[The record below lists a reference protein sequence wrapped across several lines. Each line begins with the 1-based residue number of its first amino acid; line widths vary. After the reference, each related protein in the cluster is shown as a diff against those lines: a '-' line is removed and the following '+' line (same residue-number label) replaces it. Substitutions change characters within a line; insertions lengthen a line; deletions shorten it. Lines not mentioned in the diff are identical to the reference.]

1 MKSVGSLLSSVFKDI
16 GIEDK
21 ITLSSMQNEWQSIF
35 NEPLSMHTYPVDI
48 KNGEL
53 TINVDSPAW
62 LGQLKFFTQDI
73 IKKLHSYN
81 VRSVKFKHGRV
92 YSKGFKD
99 SSGQGGKGAKS
110 LNPRPLESS
119 EIEWINQTISSV
131 KDAELKGEIRSAIIK
146 SISKGCNPE

>member
-1 MKSVGSLLSSVFKDI
+1 MKSVGSLLSSIFRDI

-21 ITLSSMQNEWQSIF
+21 ISLTSMQKEWRSLF
-35 NEPLSMHTYPVDI
+35 NEPLSMHTYPVDV

-81 VRSVKFKHGRV
+81 IRSVKFKHGTV
-92 YSKGFKD
+92 YHKGFEGSRAQRVKR
-99 SSGQGGKGAKS
+99 SESQT
-110 LNPRPLESS
+110 LEPS
-119 EIEWINQTISSV
+119 EIEWIEQTVSSV
-131 KDAELKGEIRSAIIK
+131 NDAELKERIRNAIKK
-146 SISKGCNPE
+146 SLSKGCNPE